1 MLYWNALSG
10 VYSTATSG
18 SEDPAGAVVVVV
30 VAVSALVLG
39 AALVVVAALVTGA
52 ARLVEAGVPGI
63 FLEAVVEAVVSAGT
77 VAMIAASVCPGVTSV
92 PEVTT
97 VASSGASGGSFSR
110 CAAEVFGASSA
121 LPVGAVDSTVMAL
134 FSGVI
139 PPADAMFSAAPLSAS
154 AETTGVDSTSGGSEC
169 RELPRI
175 IVPTAAAA
183 ITAVEITTPTGAREA
198 DFRPSW
204 REESARENSSALRNL
219 SSGRNAHALQ
229 MTFPSSVEMPQGRGI
244 SLPENLSS

>member
-1 MLYWNALSG
+1 M
-10 VYSTATSG
+10 
-18 SEDPAGAVVVVV
+18 
-30 VAVSALVLG
+30 
-39 AALVVVAALVTGA
+39 VVAALVTGA

-92 PEVTT
+92 PEIPA
-97 VASSGASGGSFSR
+97 VASSGGSVSR

-139 PPADAMFSAAPLSAS
+139 PPAGALFSAATPSAS
-154 AETTGVDSTSGGSEC
+154 AETAGVDSTSGGSEC

-183 ITAVEITTPTGAREA
+183 ITAVEISTPTGAREA

-229 MTFPSSVEMPQGRGI
+229 MTFPSSVETPHGRGM